1 MFDTLESAQ
10 EEILRLQGALTEMET
25 ARDTLSSENETL
37 KADNERIRKTNQMY
51 FERLCMQ
58 DSSSSG
64 VNKEE
69 DEEPV
74 SCEDFARTLNI

>member
-10 EEILRLQGALTEMET
+10 EEILRLQGEITNLETE
-25 ARDTLSSENETL
+25 RDTLSSDNEKL
-37 KADNERIRKTNQMY
+37 KADNERIRKTNQTY

-69 DEEPV
+69 DKEPV
-74 SCEDFARTLNI
+74 SCEEFARTLNI